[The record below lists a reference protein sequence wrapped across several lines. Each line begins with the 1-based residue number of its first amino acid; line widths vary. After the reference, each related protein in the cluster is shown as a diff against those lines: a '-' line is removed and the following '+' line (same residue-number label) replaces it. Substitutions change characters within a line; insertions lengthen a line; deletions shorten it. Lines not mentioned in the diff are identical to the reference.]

1 MSNVITLIPVRM
13 KATRLPNKPLLD
25 VNGRTVLERVC
36 ENVKK
41 YIKGDVYVAAG
52 DQEIVDACKKYGVP
66 AILTDPALPSGTDR
80 IAAAL
85 KQIDPSG
92 KKYDIVVNF
101 QGDGLNVDP
110 RVNLPLIEMVE
121 KGGCDI
127 ATCGMIFKTKEA
139 SDNPT
144 NVKIVMGLRDGEKEG
159 RALYF
164 TRAANCPFT
173 RDPAKIKNQDL
184 YHHIGIYVYT
194 ADALRRM
201 VSLPV
206 GVLEARESLEQ
217 LRALEDGMVIR
228 ARIITQEE
236 MKLNQDAPADVN
248 TPEELEEARK
258 YIK

>member
-1 MSNVITLIPVRM
+1 MSNVITLIPARM
-13 KATRLPNKPLLD
+13 KSSRLPNKMLLD
-25 VNGRTVLERVC
+25 VNGKTVLERVC

-110 RVNLPLIEMVE
+110 RVNLPLIEMIK
-121 KGGCDI
+121 KGNCDM

-139 SDNPT
+139 ADNPT

-184 YHHIGIYVYT
+184 YHHIGAYAYT
-194 ADALRRM
+194 AESLKKM

-217 LRALEDGMVIR
+217 LRLLENGMVIR